1 MIERNLGLNLFDAP
15 DMDKSLF
22 IGREAEF
29 QKMET
34 ILQPQSDSLGS
45 NRKVLV
51 LGGMG
56 GIGKTQLAITY
67 AKRHYHSY
75 SSILWLNAT
84 TEATL
89 KNSLRDVANRIFPPK
104 TVSKLNDDQLLVRV
118 SNWLSTPDNTRWLL
132 IFDNHDDP
140 DQYGITQ
147 YYPSIAHGSIIITTR
162 QPDRINGEKVKIQ
175 CMDKEEESLRIL
187 AGRSGRE
194 NVTSGKNALHKGVGL

>member
-1 MIERNLGLNLFDAP
+1 
-15 DMDKSLF
+15 MDENLF

-29 QKMET
+29 QMMET

-56 GIGKTQLAITY
+56 GIGKTQLAITF

-84 TEATL
+84 TEVTL
-89 KNSLRDVANRIFPPK
+89 KNSLRAVANRILPPE
-104 TVSKLNDDQLLVRV
+104 TASKLDDDQLLVRV
-118 SNWLSTPDNTRWLL
+118 SSWLSTPGNTRWLL

-162 QPDRINGEKVKIQ
+162 QPALVNGDMVKVQ
-175 CMDKEEESLRIL
+175 SMDKIEESLLIL
-187 AGRSGRE
+187 AARSGRE
-194 NVTSGKNALHKGVGL
+194 NVTSGKNASPKGVGL